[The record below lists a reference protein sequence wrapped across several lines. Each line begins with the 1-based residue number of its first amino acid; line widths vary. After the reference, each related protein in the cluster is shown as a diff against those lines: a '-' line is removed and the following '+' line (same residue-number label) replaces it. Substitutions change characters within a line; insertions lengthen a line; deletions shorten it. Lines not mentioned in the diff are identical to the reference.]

1 MENVLVWN
9 GRVAAAAPT
18 KSEASGA
25 PRPAVKKTAGSG
37 GDRAHQA
44 ALCSQCDPRSRG
56 KDSADARCP
65 RERYARTL
73 TALDEAT

>member
-18 KSEASGA
+18 KSEPSGA

-37 GDRAHQA
+37 DALEVRAAQA
-44 ALCSQCDPRSRG
+44 LAVAAERVSVEDPR
-56 KDSADARCP
+56 
-65 RERYARTL
+65 
-73 TALDEAT
+73 AT